1 MLMHYR
7 SFSPS
12 ILALVL
18 AAGVL
23 LALPGCELN
32 ITNPNNPSEEQVLTT
47 AEGVRTLTVGIQEY
61 YATTALAEM
70 VLTTGVS
77 SREVAVNTTFANL
90 VELEAGG
97 TDLPSGNADVGA
109 VWSANYRVVSIAE
122 DLIEAAPTVQLS
134 EGMRSGIVATAH
146 LFKAAALGNLAL
158 VFEQASTTT
167 NRVESVSFAS
177 RQQVLNE
184 AVQLLDDALALI
196 DQTPPSS
203 DFNDNVLATGLDLRN
218 TINAYRARF
227 NLLAGNN
234 QEAIDAANSVDPT
247 VASTFNYNDQ
257 SPNPVWSG
265 IIQSTNYAVRDDFG
279 SLLTES
285 GDQRI
290 GYFTTDADAV
300 SATTNEYPI
309 DDLAVYTSS
318 TSPFPLYVPGEMA
331 LIRAEARLNSNAPLS
346 EVVSE
351 IDAIRTKVAAADPLG
366 IGADLPAYSGTVSES
381 ALRDEILRQ
390 RRAELYLQGLALADA
405 RRLGGDVSDRENPDP
420 FERNRNF
427 YPYPDEERRNNP
439 NTPANPDF

>member
-7 SFSPS
+7 PLSTCV
-12 ILALVL
+12 LAFAL

-23 LALPGCELN
+23 VALPGCELN

-47 AEGVRTLTVGIQEY
+47 AEGIRTLTVGLQEY
-61 YATTALAEM
+61 YATTVLAEM

-109 VWSANYRVVSIAE
+109 VWSANYRVVGIAE
-122 DLIEAAPTVQLS
+122 DLIAAAPTVQL
-134 EGMRSGIVATAH
+134 GDGVRSGVVATAH

-167 NRVESVSFAS
+167 NRVESVSFVS
-177 RQQVLNE
+177 RQQVLTE
-184 AVQLLDDALALI
+184 AIQLLDDALALI

-203 DFNDNVLATGLDLRN
+203 DFNDNVLAAGLDLRN
-218 TINAYRARF
+218 TVNAYRARF

-234 QEAIDAANSVDPT
+234 QAAIEAANAVDPT
-247 VASTFNYNDQ
+247 VASTFSYNDQ

-265 IIQSTNYAVRDDFG
+265 IVQSTNYAVRDDLG

-285 GDQRI
+285 GDQRV

-300 SATTNEYPI
+300 SATTNAYPI
-309 DDLAVYTSS
+309 DELAVYTSS

-331 LIRAEARLNSNAPLS
+331 LIRAEARLNSDAPLS
-346 EVVSE
+346 EVVAE
-351 IDAIRTKVAAADPLG
+351 IDAIRTKTVADDPLG
-366 IGADLPAYSGTVSES
+366 IGADLPAYSGDVEES
-381 ALRDEILRQ
+381 ALREEILRQ

-405 RRLGGDVSDRENPDP
+405 RRLGNDVSDRENPGS

-439 NTPANPDF
+439 NTPSNPAF